1 MRKIDQIQID
11 VLAYFQEHA
20 AKSMTLK
27 QVSEALGYTE
37 SDEFKAL
44 VKVFA
49 QLEERGILVL
59 EVLWSS

>member
-27 QVSEALGYTE
+27 EVSEGLGYTE
-37 SDEFKAL
+37 SGEFIGI
-44 VKVFA
+44 VKVF
-49 QLEERGILVL
+49 
-59 EVLWSS
+59 S